1 MNYDSMIELKVHSED
16 YGMLSL
22 KYSSYKIMNHRYYN
36 ILKDTEVEYIQHFKD
51 YIQVKVFEELN
62 TLILKGIKELN
73 EVTFIYEGESN
84 E

>member
-1 MNYDSMIELKVHSED
+1 MIELKVHSED

-22 KYSSYKIMNHRYYN
+22 KYSSYKIMNHRFYD
-36 ILKDTEVEYIQHFKD
+36 IFKDTVVEYIQHFND
-51 YIQVKVFEELN
+51 YIEVKVFEQLN

-73 EVTFIYEGESN
+73 EVVFLYEGESN